1 MDGLLVAVVV
11 LLTATLIVLIV
22 GIVLY
27 VRRITQAVREIGE
40 TLAEVRKHVIPL
52 SEDVRYVLV
61 NTDGLVSSARTTV
74 ETVNRVAE
82 SVERLV
88 DGKTITDV
96 AGKVVA
102 SSRSTVVTVLEGV
115 KEALK
120 AFKSAKP
127 EARQTPEPV
136 DDGEA
141 EDSGA

>member
-1 MDGLLVAVVV
+1 MYGLLVFVVV
-11 LLTATLIVLIV
+11 LLTATLIALIV

-82 SVERLV
+82 SAERLV
-88 DGKTITDV
+88 EGKTITDV

-120 AFKSAKP
+120 AFKAAKP
-127 EARQTPEPV
+127 EPEQPPAPA
-136 DDGEA
+136 DEGDAENSGE
-141 EDSGA
+141 